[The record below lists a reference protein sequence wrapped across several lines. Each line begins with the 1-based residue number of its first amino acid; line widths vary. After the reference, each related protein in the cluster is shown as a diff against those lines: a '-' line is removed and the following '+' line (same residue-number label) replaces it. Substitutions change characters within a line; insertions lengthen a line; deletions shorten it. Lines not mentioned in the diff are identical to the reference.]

1 MSSTQKQK
9 ANFYKP
15 IVLKDLFANY
25 VIDKSKFP
33 ILNKN
38 EGDEIG
44 AMFDIT
50 ARFKA
55 DKKVNNALCEY
66 LKLNRIEKVLGRH
79 RTIGSSL
86 SFHTDGHA
94 LGVNNSLDTSKTFS
108 YDCKGKLNLLARS
121 AQDENY
127 LIFLNYFLGE
137 NIEWSKI
144 NQGKFYNGSTN
155 GSCKAIKTYLPVENK
170 NLMTGYINKLT
181 RKSYTLNAETYNL
194 ILQDFQSM
202 LNYSV
207 NDALLFNPT
216 QYHASGELLTG
227 KNVFR
232 NFVEFFIY

>member
-15 IVLKDLFANY
+15 IVLKDLFSNY

-33 ILNKN
+33 ILSNNK
-38 EGDEIG
+38 GDKIG
-44 AMFDIT
+44 ATFDMT
-50 ARFKA
+50 VRFKA
-55 DKKVNNALCEY
+55 DKKINNTLCEY
-66 LKLNRIEKVLGRH
+66 LKLNKLEKVLGRY

-94 LGVNNSLDTSKTFS
+94 LGVDNSLHKTFIHE
-108 YDCKGKLNLLARS
+108 CKGKLNFLTHS
-121 AQDENY
+121 AYDENY

-144 NQGKFYNGSTN
+144 NTGKFLNGTTN
-155 GSCKAIKTYLPVENK
+155 ESCKVIKTYLPVENK
-170 NLMTGYINKLT
+170 NSITGYINKLT
-181 RKSYTLNAETYNL
+181 SDSYTLHAETYNL
-194 ILQDFQSM
+194 IIQDFQSM

>member
-15 IVLKDLFANY
+15 IVLKDLFSNY
-25 VIDKSKFP
+25 VIDNSKFP

-38 EGDEIG
+38 EGDEKG

-50 ARFKA
+50 ARFRA

-86 SFHTDGHA
+86 NFHTDGHA
-94 LGVNNSLDTSKTFS
+94 FGVANSFDKRFIHE
-108 YDCKGKLNLLARS
+108 CKGKLNFLTHS
-121 AQDENY
+121 AYDENY
-127 LIFLNYFLGE
+127 LIFLNYFLGG

-155 GSCKAIKTYLPVENK
+155 EPCKAIKTYLPVENK
-170 NLMTGYINKLT
+170 NLMTGYINNLH
-181 RKSYTLNAETYNL
+181 RKSYTLHAETYNL
-194 ILQDFQSM
+194 IIQDFQSM